1 MLSLPRWKT
10 VARTGSG
17 FHSLTCSKPR
27 RSTASFPNSDLILT
41 ENEGKRQFAKFAAQ
55 TGERA
60 AISLILQSCYGLAYS
75 WQLGLCLQALN
86 NGVMSITN
94 ESDIQKSNWRPFG
107 LSLALHTLLIVLL
120 LVLINRIP
128 PRKIGDDIRR
138 GSLVLALT
146 QTDQPTDYLTE
157 DDTPPAEESQ
167 RPTAEPADAS
177 LAPPPAI
184 EIPQLPELPGQ
195 AAVDTMDVNNMADV
209 PKNSATPQAFSLSE
223 DDLKMIAKEQRELKA
238 KQPVGPP
245 ASIRVFGSGQLTG
258 RRFVFVIDRSKS
270 MGSQGLGVLN
280 RAVEELSSAINQL
293 EATHQFQ
300 IVAYH
305 DRTIT
310 MSRRALLPASDFN
323 KQQAP
328 EFIDGLMAF
337 GGTSH
342 QNGMSAALAF
352 QPDIVVLMTDAG
364 FPDLHGGHLKE
375 IEIMSRGNV
384 QIHTIQFGS
393 GPLQETENF
402 MKQLARQSQGSF
414 RYIDVNQWYRK

>member
-1 MLSLPRWKT
+1 
-10 VARTGSG
+10 
-17 FHSLTCSKPR
+17 
-27 RSTASFPNSDLILT
+27 
-41 ENEGKRQFAKFAAQ
+41 
-55 TGERA
+55 
-60 AISLILQSCYGLAYS
+60 
-75 WQLGLCLQALN
+75 
-86 NGVMSITN
+86 MSISH
-94 ESDIQKSNWRPFG
+94 EPDIQKSSWRPFG
-107 LSLALHTLLIVLL
+107 LSLGLHTLLIVLL

-128 PRKIGDDIRR
+128 QQKDGDDLRR
-138 GSLVLALT
+138 GSLVLALN
-146 QTDQPTDYLTE
+146 QVDQPTDYLTE
-157 DDTPPAEESQ
+157 DDTPN
-167 RPTAEPADAS
+167 AEPSQPPAAELADATM
-177 LAPPPAI
+177 APPPKI

-195 AAVDTMDVNNMADV
+195 AAVETMDVNNMADV
-209 PKNSATPQAFSLSE
+209 PKNATKPTEFTLSE

-238 KQPVGPP
+238 QQPAGPP
-245 ASIRVFGSGQLTG
+245 ASISVFGSGQLTG

-280 RAVEELSSAINQL
+280 RAVQELATAINQL
-293 EATHQFQ
+293 EETHQFQ

-328 EFIDGLMAF
+328 KFIDGLMAF

-364 FPDLHGGHLKE
+364 FPELHGGHLKE
-375 IEIMSRGNV
+375 IAIMSRGNV

-393 GPLQETENF
+393 GPLQRTDNF
-402 MKQLARQSQGSF
+402 MKRLAVQSQGSF